1 MAYTLTMFSA
11 LAEDQDWFSI
21 LTSGRLKLL
30 VTSFPRDPAS
40 SGLYQHLYKYGA
52 HKVTWNKYICIIK

>member
-30 VTSFPRDPAS
+30 VTSFPRDPAP
-40 SGLYQHLYKYGA
+40 SGL
-52 HKVTWNKYICIIK
+52 